1 MSAQIIPFPVVSR
14 GHWTAFNEHCFDHL
28 LADGMSAKDAA
39 AHIEADIADGRESE
53 LLPEADR
60 LLFLARRAL
69 RRLPLKR
76 S

>member
-14 GHWTAFNEHCFDHL
+14 SHWTAFNDHCFAHL
-28 LADGMSAKDAA
+28 LADGMNAKDAA
-39 AHIEADIADGRESE
+39 AHIEAEITDKRESE
-53 LLPEADR
+53 LLPERDR
-60 LLFLARRAL
+60 PLFLARRAL

>member
-14 GHWTAFNEHCFDHL
+14 SHWTAFNERCFDHL
-28 LADGMSAKDAA
+28 LADGVSAKEAA
-39 AHIEADIADGRESE
+39 AHIEADIADARESE
-53 LLPEADR
+53 LWPEADR